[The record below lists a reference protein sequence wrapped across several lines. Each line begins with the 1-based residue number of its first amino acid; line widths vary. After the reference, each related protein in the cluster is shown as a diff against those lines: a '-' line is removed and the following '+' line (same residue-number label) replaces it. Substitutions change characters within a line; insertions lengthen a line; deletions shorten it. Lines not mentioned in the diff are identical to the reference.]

1 MAGGEVMTTHK
12 GGRAELPFHDDAALF
27 PLMEEEELRALADDI
42 LAHGQRNP
50 ARRYKGK
57 IIDGRNRVLAC
68 DLAGVE
74 PWIIDWDGPGDPL
87 DYIVSENLYRRH
99 LTTAQKAAIGV
110 DLKEK
115 LAERMRQKQREGGK
129 QGGER
134 AGRGR
139 PLAAAEE
146 PSVPAPGKGNA
157 PAAAA
162 VGADSL
168 GPLSG
173 QAKPRAAKA
182 SQEAAAKLG
191 AGKTSVEQAAHIK
204 DAAPELHEA
213 MRQGKLSI
221 AEAQALEHATD
232 SERASVMNET
242 DAQVRRKR
250 IKQIRERLKAEEQ
263 ARAPQARARRTLKD
277 PSPAVRWANLTA
289 AVAEARAVGAEAIVA
304 DMTTEQRAAVTELV
318 HVAILFLQ
326 RMSRT
331 ARTWSDE
338 AMLAYLRD
346 MQTRHGGELRKE
358 HLLQQHPDGRG
369 GAPSLYAVIQRFG
382 GWKQVCELL
391 NQPYRRGR
399 SRSSG
404 APAQEVR

>member
-1 MAGGEVMTTHK
+1 MAGGDVMTTHQR
-12 GGRAELPFHDDAALF
+12 GEAQLPFHDDAALF
-27 PLMEEEELRALADDI
+27 PLMEEEELRSLADDI

-50 ARRYKGK
+50 ARRYNGK

-74 PWIIDWDGPGDPL
+74 PWIIDWEGPGDPL

-115 LAERMRQKQREGGK
+115 LAERMRLKQREGGR

-139 PLAAAEE
+139 PLAAVEE
-146 PSVPAPGKGNA
+146 PSASAKGNA
-157 PAAAA
+157 PTAAAA
-162 VGADSL
+162 GADSL
-168 GPLSG
+168 GPKTG

-191 AGKTSVEQAAHIK
+191 VGKTSVEQAARIK
-204 DAAPELHEA
+204 YVAPALHEA
-213 MRQGKLSI
+213 MRQGKLNI
-221 AEAQALEHATD
+221 AEAQALQHASD
-232 SERASVMNET
+232 SERAAVINEP
-242 DAQVRRKR
+242 DAQVRRK
-250 IKQIRERLKAEEQ
+250 IFKQIRERQKAEDQ
-263 ARAPQARARRTLKD
+263 AKAPRARASRMLKE
-277 PSPAVRWANLTA
+277 PGPAVRWAKLTE

-304 DMTTEQRAAVTELV
+304 DMAPEQREAVREQV
-318 HVAILFLQ
+318 HMAIPFLQ

-331 ARTWSDE
+331 VRKWSDE
-338 AMLAYLRD
+338 EMLAFLRE
-346 MQTRHGGELRKE
+346 MQARHGGELRQE
-358 HLLQQHPDGRG
+358 HLLQHRPSRRG
-369 GAPSLYAVIQRFG
+369 VAPSLNAVVQRFG

-404 APAQEVR
+404 APEQEVR